1 MYIPKFMFELWKN
14 PRSLSTILLN
24 SDINDIKKNL
34 APFIVN
40 HLYENISS
48 LSHHNEDQLIYII
61 SLILKEEINS
71 LKSIDSSF
79 LNQTCA
85 GIVLEE
91 LNKKKEVKFFF
102 KNILLDIIKKLE
114 YTYSSEKIIFDPVEI
129 TEEILNNNFSLMTE
143 SKDFEKK
150 IKLINEKYLFSLF
163 NKEELNKK
171 IMETKDKEMKDFLQS
186 KIAEIESSSPNKYIN
201 EKLLGFLYYDE
212 KGMQSNINYYLSS
225 FNQVIDAINML
236 FDNLLNNSESL
247 PYSIKC
253 ICRIISMLIKKNFLN
268 RLKLNNIN
276 FLLFSFSKNYCFL
289 Y

>member
-14 PRSLSTILLN
+14 PRSISTMLLN
-24 SDINDIKKNL
+24 SDINDIKKNI

-61 SLILKEEINS
+61 SIILKEEINS

-129 TEEILNNNFSLMTE
+129 TEEILNNNFSFMTE

-150 IKLINEKYLFSLF
+150 IKLINEKYLFSSF

-171 IMETKDKEMKDFLQS
+171 IIETKDKEMKDFLQS
-186 KIAEIESSSPNKYIN
+186 KIAEIESSPNKYIN

-212 KGMQSNINYYLSS
+212 KGMK
-225 FNQVIDAINML
+225 VI
-236 FDNLLNNSESL
+236 
-247 PYSIKC
+247 
-253 ICRIISMLIKKNFLN
+253 
-268 RLKLNNIN
+268 
-276 FLLFSFSKNYCFL
+276 
-289 Y
+289 

>member
-14 PRSLSTILLN
+14 PRSISTMLLN
-24 SDINDIKKNL
+24 SDINDIKKNI

-61 SLILKEEINS
+61 SIILKEEINS

-129 TEEILNNNFSLMTE
+129 TEEILNNNFSFMTE

-150 IKLINEKYLFSLF
+150 IKLINEKYLFSSF

-186 KIAEIESSSPNKYIN
+186 KIAEIESSPNKYIN

-212 KGMQSNINYYLSS
+212 KGMK
-225 FNQVIDAINML
+225 VI
-236 FDNLLNNSESL
+236 
-247 PYSIKC
+247 
-253 ICRIISMLIKKNFLN
+253 
-268 RLKLNNIN
+268 
-276 FLLFSFSKNYCFL
+276 
-289 Y
+289 